1 MTSVKKE
8 MKRLGKYPEPLDPIS
23 LHNFYTLYVLEFFA
37 ASVGIRGVTTP
48 YLGLDEVDKET
59 GFAVLTEKTIRPVW
73 LPPKMVMQME
83 LYHDYLRAYAR
94 TRPLPKGPDGRPAPC
109 FLLDDRENTLLVTPT
124 VKTEYLRRNA
134 QFNYAASIF
143 RRFIRNELRESGC
156 PGQVAE
162 AWLSHAS
169 RGEEIYH
176 KYSQF
181 SLGAYRQALQYYL
194 VPILD
199 DLRFDPWGPP
209 TCLPR

>member
-1 MTSVKKE
+1 MASIKKE
-8 MKRLGKYPEPLDPIS
+8 MKRLGKYSEPLAPKRF
-23 LHNFYTLYVLEFFA
+23 HNFYTLYVLEFFA

-48 YLGLDEVDKET
+48 YLRLDEVDKET

-73 LPPKMVMQME
+73 LPPKLVTQMQ
-83 LYHDYLRAYAR
+83 LYHDYLQAYAP
-94 TRPLPKGPDGRPAPC
+94 THPLPKFGDRHPAPC
-109 FLLDDRENTLLVTPT
+109 FLFDNRGNEIKVTPT
-124 VKTEYLRRNA
+124 VKTEYLQLYA
-134 QFNYAASIF
+134 EFNYAASIF

-181 SLGAYRQALQYYL
+181 SMGAHRQALQHYL
-194 VPILD
+194 VPILN
-199 DLRFDPWGPP
+199 DLEFVPWGPA
-209 TCLPR
+209 TCPPR